1 MSDNSGALPSPLL
14 FSARADSVLFKFI
27 QANNGN
33 PRGITIEAVEQ
44 LVVKYVLKY
53 LLRYDTN
60 PCVVWPDVLLS
71 NILGG
76 IQAYHSA
83 QLSDILR

>member
-1 MSDNSGALPSPLL
+1 MQPNARALPSTLL
-14 FSARADSVLFKFI
+14 FYARTDSVLHQFI
-27 QANNGN
+27 HANRGN

-53 LLRYDTN
+53 LLRDDTN